1 MRIRTQLI
9 LAAFVL
15 AVVPLAAIVTY
26 SYNSSRKALEN
37 AYRREADRLT
47 AQMDRRLGAIRAEL
61 DQRMTFVS
69 ALPLPSSGAPDA
81 GNIATAMGEAAS
93 FVDALE
99 FQPLA
104 AERHVIVQAEPKTDD
119 REPNPNPNPNPD
131 AQGN

>member
-26 SYNSSRKALEN
+26 SYYASRRALET

-81 GNIATAMGEAAS
+81 SNIATAMGEAAS

-99 FQPLA
+99 FHPLPERA
-104 AERHVIVQAEPKTDD
+104 VLAEVE
-119 REPNPNPNPNPD
+119 REDIKPNPNP
-131 AQGN
+131 